1 MVSAWSIGTSK
12 RGFIKKNDT
21 PGPGSYTPYQHHN
34 NTPNKWKI
42 GTE

>member
-1 MVSAWSIGTSK
+1 MVTAWSIGTAK

-21 PGPGSYTPYQHHN
+21 PGPGSYYPEKPHN
-34 NTPNKWKI
+34 SNPNKWKI